1 MFINRNIVLIIFS
14 LVFFSCGGG
23 GSSTPTEPR
32 VPDPPSVSALTL
44 NTAEDTQVTFTL
56 AGTEPTGLA
65 LTYAFSSSPSH
76 GEISLSGNQ
85 ATYNPNAN
93 YNGTDTFGYVA
104 SSTSGSSTIGL
115 ITMTVTP
122 VDDQPST
129 MDANTTTDEDTS
141 VDITFDFTEVDG
153 QNVTFS
159 VTNNPSYGS
168 VSISGNVGTYTP
180 NQDWNGTDQFNFQV
194 EDASAR
200 RILNSA
206 TATIVVNSVNDAPVA
221 DDVTAS
227 MDENKVSGRYQPV
240 TISLNGSDVDGDNL
254 TYSIIDNPSY
264 GSLQADGSATVIY
277 TPNQDYNG
285 EDTFTYKVN
294 DGTVDSDAGTVT
306 VTINAV
312 NDVPTVEDVAVS
324 TNEDVVLT
332 VTLQG
337 TDIEN
342 DAITFSIVQD
352 VSNGTSAIS
361 SDGVVT
367 YTPNADWSGSDTF
380 TYKGN
385 DGTDDGNVA
394 TVTITVNNLNPDVVE
409 LNSLTDQWNGSALNV
424 SWSASAEN
432 YFSKY
437 VISMG
442 DDDQMTNSSQV
453 GEVQVVTT
461 SSFSYSAA
469 QGKKKYFTL
478 TVHDSYGGS
487 TESSPVLGESFY
499 KFEKAYDT
507 GRGNTDYLTNLNST
521 SDGGF
526 IAVGRSDLGSGS
538 YPLDAVVMKVDQFGA
553 LEWSSWF
560 GNTDSNE
567 RITSVVEAGNGD
579 FILTGYLDNGSD
591 QDIIVA
597 RYTSSGA
604 GLWAYFYNFHTLF
617 DGSSDGLDNG
627 TAVYEDSASGNIYIY
642 GAGNVHAADGFNNNY
657 WNPIL
662 MILDSSGSYVDGSYW
677 YWDSG
682 DYAQSSAYFG
692 SVDHSPSFGD
702 EMVHIELYN
711 NTLSQWEGSIA
722 YTDPNDPTAAFSWID
737 FYDMDIDDVKRY
749 GDWHSI
755 YGNAVDRD
763 NSSIHHRAYT
773 NRTED
778 FAYSIDATTNSFYS
792 MAATHHQPISG
803 GYLATGYGLSSNASI
818 DSQYRGL
825 FFKTDNSGNFLW
837 GYQQNAFDTHY
848 HTVYMQIAESQI
860 DGGVVI
866 GGYTKQTSTSDW
878 DFYFVKYNDEGQRV
892 MLDFDNG
899 LSNIDI
905 SSRGFGSM
913 SISEGKSSDYLS
925 GKNSY
930 IVNAID
936 NSKTLVTEE
945 MKLKSRSDN
954 SSNKKLSYSE
964 RRRLMNIIND
974 RNR

>member
-1 MFINRNIVLIIFS
+1 MLYNRNLFLITFS
-14 LVFFSCGGG
+14 LFFLSCGGG
-23 GSSTPTEPR
+23 GDSSPTEPK
-32 VPDPPSVSALTL
+32 VADPPSVSALNVETP
-44 NTAEDTQVTFTL
+44 EDTQVTFTL

-65 LTYAFSSSPSH
+65 LTYAFTSSPSH
-76 GEISLSGNQ
+76 GQITLNGNQ

-93 YNGTDTFGYVA
+93 YNGTDVFGYVA
-104 SSTSGSSTIGL
+104 SSASGSSSIGL

-129 MDANTTTDEDTS
+129 MDANTTTEEDTS

-159 VTNNPSYGS
+159 VTNNPSYGT
-168 VSISGNVGTYTP
+168 VSISGNVGTYSP

-206 TATIVVNSVNDAPVA
+206 TATIVVNPVNDAPVVN
-221 DDVTAS
+221 DVTAQ

-240 TISLNGSDVDGDNL
+240 TISLDGSDVDGDNL

-285 EDTFTYKVN
+285 EDTFTYKAN
-294 DGTVDSDAGTVT
+294 DGTADSDTGTVT
-306 VTINAV
+306 VTINPV

-324 TNEDVVLT
+324 TDEDVVLT

-367 YTPNADWSGSDTF
+367 YTPNADWSGTDTF

-424 SWSASAEN
+424 SWTASSEN

-442 DDDQMTNSSQV
+442 DDDQMTNSSQI
-453 GEVQVVTT
+453 GEVQAVST

-469 QGKKKYFTL
+469 QGQKKYFTL
-478 TVHDSYGGS
+478 TVHDSFGGS
-487 TESSPVLGESFY
+487 TESAPVLGESFY

-507 GRGNTDYLTNLNST
+507 GRGNTDYLSTLNST

-526 IAVGRSDLGSGS
+526 IAVGRSDLGSGT
-538 YPLDAVVMKVDQFGA
+538 YPLDAVVMKVDQFGTF
-553 LEWSSWF
+553 EWASYF

-567 RITSVVEAGNGD
+567 RVTSVVEAGNGD
-579 FILTGYLDNGSD
+579 FILTGYLDKGSD

-597 RYTSSGA
+597 RYNSSGSA
-604 GLWAYFYNFHTLF
+604 LWAKFYNFHTLF
-617 DGSSDGLDNG
+617 DGSSDGLDYG
-627 TAVYEDSASGNIYIY
+627 LAVYEDSASGNIYIY
-642 GAGNVHAADGFNNNY
+642 GAGNVHSADGFNNNF

-662 MILDSSGSYVDGSYW
+662 MIVNSSGTYVDGAYW

-682 DYAQSSAYFG
+682 DYATASAYFG
-692 SVDHSPSFGD
+692 SVDHSPSYGD
-702 EMVHIELYN
+702 EMVHIEIFN
-711 NTLSQWEGSIA
+711 NTLNQWEGSIA
-722 YTDPNDPTAAFSWID
+722 YTDANDPTAAFSWIEY
-737 FYDMDIDDVKRY
+737 YDMDIDDVKRY

-755 YGNAVDRD
+755 YGNAVNRD
-763 NSSIHHRAYT
+763 NSAIHHRAFT
-773 NRTED
+773 DRTED
-778 FAYSIDATTNSFYS
+778 FAYSIDATTNDFYS
-792 MAATHHQPISG
+792 TSATHHQPVNN
-803 GYLATGYGLSSNASI
+803 GYLATGYGLSSNTST
-818 DSQYRGL
+818 DGQYRGL
-825 FFKTDNSGNFLW
+825 FFKTDNTGNFLW
-837 GYQQNAFDTHY
+837 GYQENAFDTHY
-848 HTVYMQIAESQI
+848 DTVYMQIAESQI

-866 GGYTKQTSTSDW
+866 GGYTKETSSSDW

-899 LSNIDI
+899 LSKVDI
-905 SSRGFGSM
+905 SSRGFSST
-913 SISEGKSSDYLS
+913 SISKGESSNDLS

-930 IVNAID
+930 IVNANE
-936 NSKTLVTEE
+936 NSKTLITEE
-945 MKLKSRSDN
+945 MKSKNRAN

-964 RRRLMNIIND
+964 RIRLMNIIND
-974 RNR
+974 RIR